1 MSKNRK
7 GTVTQFSKVRVHKS
21 GNKVIL
27 EGLSGKLFFTIITFR
42 SRGSPSER
50 QKVPKLSKI
59 LNSAGQKIS
68 KIRCPRN
75 HENMILSV
83 LTLYMYREIARW
95 ILAYKNRGE
104 MLAFIRKKMKT
115 WFPECPAPWIPKSH
129 FLDCVPLWQSTV
141 TQFSKVRVHKSGN
154 KVILEGLSGKLFFRK
169 RQPSVQVSASR
180 AKKFQKVQNLGICD
194 I

>member
-1 MSKNRK
+1 MSRNRK
-7 GTVTQFSKVRVHKS
+7 STETHFSKVRVHKS
-21 GNKVIL
+21 GNKAIL
-27 EGLSGKLFFTIITFR
+27 EGLSGKLFIFTFITFR
-42 SRGSPSER
+42 SLGSSSGR

-68 KIRCPRN
+68 KIRCPRD
-75 HENMILSV
+75 HGNMILSV
-83 LTLYMYREIARW
+83 LTLYMYRKIARW

-141 TQFSKVRVHKSGN
+141 TKFSKVVVTGN
-154 KVILEGLSGKLFFRK
+154 FPCHG
-169 RQPSVQVSASR
+169 
-180 AKKFQKVQNLGICD
+180 
-194 I
+194 